1 MTRFVNMCGDIRV
14 KGLTKNVLITV
25 NKYSELLS
33 DKFRFNYLYSV
44 LRVIFDEADLFNVP
58 VLWAD
63 FTWLVSAT
71 VSSLTKMLTTS
82 FGSSSRGNTMRGS
95 IKMAL
100 YSVAQPMEFCINIC
114 PELINNELN
123 LRGRAL
129 EKYQAKIVYYGGFH
143 TDVYGGRATHLD
155 EYVENYNMLEVNQML
170 LKIIE
175 TVKDINKPAK
185 ILCFYYLRPGED
197 SDTVVK
203 HFAQKGVG
211 NGYKVVRIHNAQS
224 VRQLTKVQQDT
235 RSSYLILING
245 RLLSEGLNLQFA
257 THLFMTGLLP
267 TTRLIQGIGRA
278 QRQGRTSVLQVYRF
292 LPAHIALIP
301 FGLLSAKEHLQHEI
315 FRLDSKWNNTDNT
328 WSVDAE
334 TIEMERLAQM
344 IVDSKRENLM
354 RRNNELKLIN

>member
-1 MTRFVNMCGDIRV
+1 
-14 KGLTKNVLITV
+14 
-25 NKYSELLS
+25 
-33 DKFRFNYLYSV
+33 
-44 LRVIFDEADLFNVP
+44 
-58 VLWAD
+58 
-63 FTWLVSAT
+63 
-71 VSSLTKMLTTS
+71 
-82 FGSSSRGNTMRGS
+82 
-95 IKMAL
+95 
-100 YSVAQPMEFCINIC
+100 
-114 PELINNELN
+114 
-123 LRGRAL
+123 
-129 EKYQAKIVYYGGFH
+129 
-143 TDVYGGRATHLD
+143 
-155 EYVENYNMLEVNQML
+155 ML